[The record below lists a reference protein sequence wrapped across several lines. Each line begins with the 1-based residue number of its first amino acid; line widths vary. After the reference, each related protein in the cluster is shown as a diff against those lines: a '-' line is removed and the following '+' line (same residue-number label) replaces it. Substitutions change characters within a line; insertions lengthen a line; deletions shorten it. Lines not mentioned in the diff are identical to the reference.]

1 MNRLRG
7 VPGLVVGLVV
17 LVLAIAIGVWL
28 TSGSTTAPPG
38 DASTEQELR
47 EERQE
52 RLDEEREER
61 REEREELRE
70 ERQELREERI
80 ERSGETSARP

>member
-1 MNRLRG
+1 MSRLRG

-28 TSGSTTAPPG
+28 TSSSTTPAVGPDEQG
-38 DASTEQELR
+38 ELREEQQDAADDAR

-52 RLDEEREER
+52 AAEER
-61 REEREELRE
+61 REAARELE
-70 ERQELREERI
+70 EERI
-80 ERSGETSARP
+80 EDSGRP